1 MIVKNNEEKIYDF
14 LLSLQSDLKR
24 TYEDDKDS
32 KFEYWRGFAH
42 SAEAFYKTV
51 EKFLESY
58 NHNDS
63 RE

>member
-1 MIVKNNEEKIYDF
+1 MKTNEEKIYNF

-42 SAEAFYKTV
+42 SADAFCKTV
-51 EKFLESY
+51 EKFLEDY
-58 NHNDS
+58 KHNDS